1 MAFRLA
7 ALVTLFEAIFGGVAK
22 VETLSQFTGD

>member
-7 ALVTLFEAIFGGVAK
+7 ALVTLFEAIFGGGG
-22 VETLSQFTGD
+22 QGGDIKPVYG